1 VFMTIAVAVG
11 RSFYLDHIGGG
22 IPRAAAAVP
31 FDGLVRSLRTGVRVV
46 FALAVITWFATWVA
60 GSREVIAREREV
72 RLALGRVARAHGRVL
87 AGGGVIV
94 AALLLVGWDRPSPRA
109 IVAVVVLLA
118 VWEASLRV
126 LAREPR
132 IREVGV

>member
-1 VFMTIAVAVG
+1 AVG
-11 RSFYLDHIGGG
+11 RSFYLDHVGAR
-22 IPRAAAAVP
+22 IPRAASAVP

-46 FALAVITWFATWVA
+46 FALAVSAWFATWVA

-72 RLALGRVARAHGRVL
+72 RLALGRVARSHGRVL

-109 IVAVVVLLA
+109 IVAVLALLA